1 MLRMVICG
9 VVLLAAMVPGPEGH
23 GKTVPHGLLGFVVGD
38 VLENHRHKLR
48 EETAIPI
55 RFSDS
60 LREVETVPQP
70 GYKTGL
76 VTYGTCLQPPR
87 IIRLKFKYADSSKEF
102 YDKLLARFKQRFGKP
117 DKRRGD
123 PFGIVIVW
131 KWSFVDENGNDISLV
146 LQHNLKD
153 EEEKKGNSVKLTM
166 WNLMQAESRCV
177 ERKTAES
184 AAAGRGEIL
193 GSGNAK
199 EVDWDLFVP
208 K

>member
-1 MLRMVICG
+1 MLRMVICSA
-9 VVLLAAMVPGPEGH
+9 VLLAAMVPGSAGH
-23 GKTVPHGLLGFVVGD
+23 SRTVPHGLAGFVVGD
-38 VLENHRHKLR
+38 LLENHRHMLR
-48 EETAIPI
+48 EETVIPI
-55 RFSDS
+55 RFFDS
-60 LREVETVPQP
+60 LKEVETVPQL

-76 VTYGTCLQPPR
+76 VTYGTCVQPER

-102 YDKLLARFKQRFGKP
+102 YDKLLVRFKQRFGNP

-131 KWSFVDENGNDISLV
+131 KWSFVDEKGNEISLV

-177 ERKTAES
+177 ERKTTEP
-184 AAAGRGEIL
+184 AAAGRGDVSGSRKAQEI
-193 GSGNAK
+193 
-199 EVDWDLFVP
+199 DWDLFMP

>member
-1 MLRMVICG
+1 MLRMVICS
-9 VVLLAAMVPGPEGH
+9 VVLLAAMVPVLEAH
-23 GKTVPHGLLGFVVGD
+23 GRNVPHGLAGLVVGD
-38 VLENHRHKLR
+38 LLENHRHMLR
-48 EETAIPI
+48 EETVIPI
-55 RFSDS
+55 RFFDS
-60 LREVETVPQP
+60 LKEVETVPQL

-76 VTYGTCLQPPR
+76 VTYGTCVQPPR

-102 YDKLLARFKQRFGKP
+102 YDKLLVRFKQRFGKP

-131 KWSFVDENGNDISLV
+131 KWSFVDEKGNDISLI

-184 AAAGRGEIL
+184 AAGGQGEVS
-193 GSGNAK
+193 GSRNTQ
-199 EVDWDLFVP
+199 EIDWDLFMP